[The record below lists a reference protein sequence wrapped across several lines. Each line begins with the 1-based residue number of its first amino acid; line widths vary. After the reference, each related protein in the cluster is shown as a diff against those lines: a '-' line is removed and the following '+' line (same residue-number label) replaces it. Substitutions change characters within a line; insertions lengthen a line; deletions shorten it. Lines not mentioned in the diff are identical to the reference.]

1 VRLPFR
7 FQRVRGFDIKSL
19 IAFARRETGLVA
31 AFLFVA
37 LALWGFLH
45 IAEEMGEGETRPFDV
60 AVLMA
65 MRTTDTHDPIGPA
78 WLEFAARDVSALGG
92 FAVLTLLTAFAG
104 GFLLITNKYV
114 DALVLLAS
122 VLGATALSEGLKL
135 GYDRPRPDLVAHAV
149 ETLGSSFPSGHATL
163 AAASYLT
170 VGALLAHAQ
179 ERRRVKTYIHVTAI
193 LLALLIGVSR
203 VYLGVHWPTDVLAGW
218 CVGAAWSML
227 CVTLASWLTR
237 EQSPTYPP

>member
-1 VRLPFR
+1 M
-7 FQRVRGFDIKSL
+7 RGFDIKSL
-19 IAFARRETGLVA
+19 IAFGRRETGLLA

-60 AVLMA
+60 AVLMS
-65 MRTTDTHDPIGPA
+65 MRTSDTHDPIGPA
-78 WLEFAARDVSALGG
+78 LLEFAARDLSALGG
-92 FAVLTLLTAFAG
+92 FAVLTLLTVLAG

-114 DALVLLAS
+114 NALVLLAS

-163 AAASYLT
+163 AAATYLT

-179 ERRRVKTYIHVTAI
+179 ERRRVKTYIHATAI

-218 CVGAAWSML
+218 CVGAAWSIV
-227 CVTLASWLTR
+227 CVTLASWLTGK
-237 EQSPTYPP
+237 QGPTYPP

>member
-1 VRLPFR
+1 M
-7 FQRVRGFDIKSL
+7 RGFDLKSL
-19 IAFARRETGLVA
+19 IAFARRETGLVS

-45 IAEEMGEGETRPFDV
+45 IAEEMDEGETRPFDM
-60 AVLMA
+60 AVLLA
-65 MRTTDTHDPIGPA
+65 MRTGDTHDPIGPA

-92 FAVLTLLTAFAG
+92 FTVLTLLTILAG
-104 GFLLITNKYV
+104 GFLLITKKYV
-114 DALVLLAS
+114 DALVLLAA

-163 AAASYLT
+163 SAATYLT
-170 VGALLAHAQ
+170 IGALVAHAQ

-193 LLALLIGVSR
+193 LLALMVGVSR

-218 CVGAAWSML
+218 CIGAAWSIV
-227 CVTLASWLTR
+227 CVTLANWLTPDR
-237 EQSPTYPP
+237 SPTLPA